1 MIVREFFSQAVL
13 PQGVVMELVCLDLE
27 GVLVPEIWI
36 NFAKKTG
43 IKALEATTRDIP
55 DYDVLMT
62 QRLNIL
68 REHGLGMADI
78 QAVIA
83 EMGPLE
89 GAKEFVEWV
98 RTHFQLI
105 ILSDTFYEF
114 AHPLMQQLGWP
125 TIFCHKLE
133 VGADGMIT
141 DYKLRQPDQ
150 KREAVKALHGLNYRV
165 IAAGD
170 SYNDTSML
178 GEADHGFLFDAP
190 DNVIAEFPQFES
202 IRGYDNLK
210 AAIQRVSQ
218 RDIPA

>member
-1 MIVREFFSQAVL
+1 MDTARAQATEVI
-13 PQGVVMELVCLDLE
+13 CLDLE

-62 QRLNIL
+62 QRLGIL
-68 REHGLGMADI
+68 REHGLGLPDI

-83 EMGPLE
+83 EMGPFP
-89 GAKEFVEWV
+89 GAREFVDWV

-114 AHPLMQQLGWP
+114 AHPLMRQLGWP

-133 VGADGMIT
+133 T
-141 DYKLRQPDQ
+141 DAEGRVTAYKLRQADQ
-150 KREAVKALHGLNYRV
+150 KREAVKALHQLNFRV

-178 GEADHGFLFDAP
+178 GEAEHGFLFDAP
-190 DNVIAEFPQFES
+190 ANVIAEFPQFKPLH
-202 IRGYDNLK
+202 GYDQLK
-210 AAIQRVSQ
+210 AAIRAVSN
-218 RDIPA
+218 RTLPD